1 MVLPRFVDA
10 ALKGM
15 PLVVHDDGC
24 QARCFA
30 HVNDVI
36 DAVVTLVETPK
47 AYGRVFNI
55 GSDQDITILDLA
67 KRVID
72 RVGSSSKIQYQSYAD
87 AYDSSF
93 EDIRRRVPDLT
104 RIQQTIG
111 FEAKRDLD
119 AIIDDVANYIRQA
132 QV

>member
-1 MVLPRFVDA
+1 M
-10 ALKGM
+10 
-15 PLVVHDDGC
+15 
-24 QARCFA
+24 
-30 HVNDVI
+30 
-36 DAVVTLVETPK
+36 VTLVETPK

-119 AIIDDVANYIRQA
+119 AIIDDVANYIRQT